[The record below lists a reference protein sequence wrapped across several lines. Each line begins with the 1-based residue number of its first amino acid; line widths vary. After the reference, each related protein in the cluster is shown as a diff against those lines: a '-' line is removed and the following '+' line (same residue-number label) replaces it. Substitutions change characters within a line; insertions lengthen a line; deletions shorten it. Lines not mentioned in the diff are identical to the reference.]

1 METPIL
7 VRDTVAP
14 DGPIQ
19 PRIDRIGN
27 GRDPGRISG
36 VPRTRTDDG
45 FGQSRHAVH
54 GIEVEEVLRG
64 LMESAAA
71 EWATGMREIQP
82 LAPVRIPPAR
92 LAVVR
97 GCLIGKD
104 RLLTVLQRLETG
116 PDVIE
121 ARLQSI
127 RPVGGYVVKR
137 GQGSGIILDVDLHP
151 P

>member
-1 METPIL
+1 MPLPASTADRHTGTGECGLNSAAEPASPQYSASRWPARGCSSWDCSTRRIP
-7 VRDTVAP
+7 AP
-14 DGPIQ
+14 ESIPAYGNPNPCTGHCRADGPIQ

-71 EWATGMREIQP
+71 EWATGMGERSEERR
-82 LAPVRIPPAR
+82 V
-92 LAVVR
+92 
-97 GCLIGKD
+97 GK
-104 RLLTVLQRLETG
+104 E
-116 PDVIE
+116 
-121 ARLQSI
+121 
-127 RPVGGYVVKR
+127 
-137 GQGSGIILDVDLHP
+137 
-151 P
+151 